1 MRYVVGLYQDGG
13 KADGVQWS
21 DSGKILMLN
30 SIGFDSLD
38 MDYFPSFYHHLPS
51 TMLGHY
57 HPLLQFWNSLLI
69 ALLPQ
74 SYLELLPTVPI
85 SNLNSILK
93 NRNLIIH

>member
-21 DSGKILMLN
+21 DSGKILMSN
-30 SIGFDSLD
+30 SIGFDRLD

-51 TMLGHY
+51 TVLGHY
-57 HPLLQFWNSLLI
+57 RPLLQFWNSLLI

-74 SYLELLPTVPI
+74 SCLSTVPI

-93 NRNLIIH
+93 NRNMIIH